1 MNIQK
6 TVQEVAQVN
15 RYMQMRN
22 MMNRQFINSAKIS
35 DDVGKIELWGDVYEE
50 EPIDWW
56 TGEPVKGE
64 FITYSKFKSA
74 MESVKD
80 CSKVELHLNSYGGD
94 ATVGLTIANL
104 IKSSKQHIIGVNDG
118 ICASAGMTILSACD
132 EVRTHKSSLF
142 MIHQT
147 MGLCLGFYNNEELSR
162 IMECNSAYD
171 SAAAEVYAAKTGM
184 SKNQCLNLMKK
195 TTWMDGVDALEKGFA
210 DSLVPEEEEIKSP
223 VELVNKSMM
232 RINGI
237 EHKLDMFNL
246 SDDFVTQAQK
256 NVETISLGGKQSMG
270 KKKEELKD
278 GLLDTILNFFASNS
292 AEDDEDEEEN
302 KKTNTKADC
311 NEDENGNK
319 DEKENKSSKNDGAE
333 ITEEEVQNRVN
344 SAIKAERERIQSI
357 QKLSDGVD
365 VALVNEAMFG
375 ETACDAGEF
384 AIRLVNKENEAKKN
398 ALEKLNKD
406 SEKSNVNKVS
416 AEQGSNEDPDEYNAE
431 TDAKKIAQAFKNKM
445 DKLQEGK

>member
-1 MNIQK
+1 M
-6 TVQEVAQVN
+6 N
-15 RYMQMRN
+15 RYYTRN
-22 MMNRQFINSAKIS
+22 IMSRQFINSAKVS
-35 DDVGKIELWGDVYEE
+35 EDVGKIELWGDVYEE
-50 EPIDWW
+50 VPIDWW

-64 FITYSKFKSA
+64 FITYAKFKDA

-147 MGLCLGFYNNEELSR
+147 MGLCLGFYNNEELSK

-195 TTWMDGVDALEKGFA
+195 TTWMTGVEALEKGFA
-210 DSLVPEEEEIKSP
+210 DALVPEEEETNSP
-223 VELVNKSMM
+223 VELVNKSTM

-237 EHKLDMFNL
+237 EHNLDMFNL

-256 NVETISLGGKQSMG
+256 DVATISLGGKG
-270 KKKEELKD
+270 KMAKNTEDLKD
-278 GLLDTILNFFASNS
+278 KLFNSIASIFASNS
-292 AEDDEDEEEN
+292 ANEDEPEEEDKKVNQEGEEEEEEEN
-302 KKTNTKADC
+302 KN
-311 NEDENGNK
+311 
-319 DEKENKSSKNDGAE
+319 SSKNDTAE

-344 SAIKAERERIQSI
+344 SAIKAERERIQAI
-357 QKLSDGVD
+357 QKLSEGAD

-384 AIRLVNKENEAKKN
+384 AIRLVNKENEVKKN
-398 ALEKLNKD
+398 ALDNLKQDTED
-406 SEKSNVNKVS
+406 SKVNSVS
-416 AEQGSNEDPDEYNAE
+416 AEGAELSDPDEDTAE
-431 TDAKKIAQAFKNKM
+431 DAAQIAKAFKEQMENKL
-445 DKLQEGK
+445 KEGK